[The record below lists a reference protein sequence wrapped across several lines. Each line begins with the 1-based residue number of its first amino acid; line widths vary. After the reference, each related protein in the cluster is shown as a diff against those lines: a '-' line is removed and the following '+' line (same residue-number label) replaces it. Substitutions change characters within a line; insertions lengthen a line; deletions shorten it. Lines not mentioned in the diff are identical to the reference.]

1 MDITLIIGLSIIFVA
16 YAVTWAFIIRA
27 NRIINKIDE
36 TGIRDSRDIEKAL
49 DL

>member
-16 YAVTWAFIIRA
+16 YTLTWVFMLKS
-27 NRIINKIDE
+27 NKTINKIDE
-36 TGIRDSRDIEKAL
+36 TGIRDSRDIEKTL